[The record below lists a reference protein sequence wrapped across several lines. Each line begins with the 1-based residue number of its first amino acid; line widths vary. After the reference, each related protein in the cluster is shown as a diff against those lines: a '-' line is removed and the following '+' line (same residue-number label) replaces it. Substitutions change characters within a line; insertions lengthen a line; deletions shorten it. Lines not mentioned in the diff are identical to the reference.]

1 VRNCL
6 ILFSPSVILPC
17 GKMPPPSSDGG
28 HNYILLETTSSV
40 SPPMYDCTLYLYSG
54 DPPSP
59 TGEGLCLHHPSPSAP
74 PTPVSLRL
82 GHGSALTVHRT
93 VIHSLAAASLP
104 GGRGF
109 GVRRFAT
116 PSGGGLIG
124 ARRRFAARRE
134 RLGACRFDMSAVI
147 RKRGDYG
154 PKR

>member
-1 VRNCL
+1 MHKP
-6 ILFSPSVILPC
+6 FTSHFLPPLC
-17 GKMPPPSSDGG
+17 TNETSTRRGRS
-28 HNYILLETTSSV
+28 YICLETTSSV

-104 GGRGF
+104 GGRGLVYAASLSRQMEVSF
-109 GVRRFAT
+109 VQTKEFA
-116 PSGGGLIG
+116 PKKGLH
-124 ARRRFAARRE
+124 E
-134 RLGACRFDMSAVI
+134 RVANANL
-147 RKRGDYG
+147 
-154 PKR
+154 